1 MHRVLQIA
9 LSAVLAG
16 ALLGL
21 PSAAEAD
28 TALPVPATGTI
39 TLTGH
44 GYGHGHGMSQ
54 YGAQGAARQGRTWSE
69 IVAHYYPGTQRGKIA
84 RNVRVLISADTSD
97 DVVVSP
103 QTGLTVTNTAT
114 GTATTLPANG
124 ADRWRLA
131 VAASGSRTVVHFRK
145 GGAWSY
151 WSSFVGDG
159 AFRDGGGPMTL
170 WIGSTA
176 RHYRGNLVAASPSAG
191 SRSRDT
197 VNELGIEPYL
207 RGVVAR
213 EMPSSW
219 APAALAAQAVAAR
232 SYAAYELQ
240 HPRASHYQLCD
251 TTSCQVFGGVD
262 AETAAT
268 DQAIRSTGGVI
279 LTYGG
284 GPAFTQFA
292 SSSGGFTSA
301 GSVPYL
307 VSKADPWDDWTGNPV
322 HDWTKEIDIRVLE
335 RAFPAVGDLKSIQVT
350 ARYGPSTAEW
360 GGRVSKV
367 RLTGVKNGV
376 KTTVDTYGDT
386 VRSKLGLRSTFFTFS
401 KATPTPTPTPTPSPT
416 P

>member
-1 MHRVLQIA
+1 MRRAIQIA

-16 ALLGL
+16 AALGL
-21 PSAAEAD
+21 PSAADAD
-28 TALPVPATGTI
+28 TTLTIPATGTI

-54 YGAQGAARQGRTWSE
+54 YGAQGAARQGKTWSE
-69 IVAHYYPGTQRGKIA
+69 IVGFYYPGTAQGQMS
-84 RNVRVLISADTSD
+84 RNVRVLVSGDTTR

-103 QTGLTVTNTAT
+103 QAGLTAVNTAN
-114 GTATTLPANG
+114 GATWTLPANG
-124 ADRWRLA
+124 AGRWRLG
-131 VAASGSRTVVHFRK
+131 VSGSLTTLDYRK
-145 GGAWSY
+145 SGTWTR
-151 WSSFVGDG
+151 WRSFAGDG
-159 AFRDGGGPMTL
+159 AFRAAGAPMTL
-170 WIGSTA
+170 WFSSA
-176 RHYRGNLVAASPSAG
+176 AHHYRGTLVAASPATG
-191 SRSRDT
+191 SRERDT
-197 VNELGIEPYL
+197 VNELGLDSYL

-232 SYAAYELQ
+232 TYAAYELQ
-240 HPRASHYQLCD
+240 HPRARHYQICD

-268 DQAIRSTGGVI
+268 DKAIADTTGVI
-279 LTYGG
+279 LTYAGA
-284 GPAFTQFA
+284 PAFTQFS
-292 SSSGGFTSA
+292 SSSGGSTSA
-301 GSVPYL
+301 GNVPYL

-322 HDWTKEIDIRVLE
+322 HNWTKEIDIRALE
-335 RAFPAVGDLKSIQVT
+335 LAFPAVGDLKSIQVT
-350 ARYGPSTAEW
+350 ARYGPTTAEW
-360 GGRVSKV
+360 GGRVSKI

-401 KATPTPTPTPTPSPT
+401 KVTPTPTPSPSPSPT